1 MQLKF
6 NDSVIFIDKS
16 KNNLEIYSNNTSSQ
30 PKIHQNRLRN
40 SITIDLIDTNQNK
53 MNNSLSTGPF
63 TDVQLS
69 NTNIIP
75 RVRSFKSSKKTI
87 YANGKEDSINK
98 INLSQDIDLDKT
110 VGFTNSNLNQRIRS
124 AHSASVKLKNSREK
138 YK

>member
-1 MQLKF
+1 
-6 NDSVIFIDKS
+6 
-16 KNNLEIYSNNTSSQ
+16 
-30 PKIHQNRLRN
+30 
-40 SITIDLIDTNQNK
+40 

-63 TDVQLS
+63 TEVQLS

-87 YANGKEDSINK
+87 YANGKEDSIKK

-110 VGFTNSNLNQRIRS
+110 VGFTNPNLNQRIRS